1 MLWITGSLLL
11 VIWLVAK
18 FLLHKT
24 GMVHLLLLTAIFL
37 FVIQFAQDHRT
48 KEYERDQKGS

>member
-11 VIWLVAK
+11 IIWLFAK

-24 GMVHLLLLTAIFL
+24 GMVHLILLGAIF
-37 FVIQFAQDHRT
+37 FYVIQFAQDRRT
-48 KEYERDQKGS
+48 KEYERNQKGS

>member
-11 VIWLVAK
+11 IIWLVMK

-24 GMVHLLLLTAIFL
+24 GMVHLLLLSAIVL
-37 FVIQFAQDHRT
+37 FVIQFAQDRRT
-48 KEYERDQKGS
+48 KEYERDQEGR